1 MLVQDR
7 LKRINLKSKRKKT
20 LIKKVIEF
28 GHMFQ
33 LDVFMVIQD
42 AEMKKV
48 IEYNSGSTT
57 KNNLFNLER
66 ARESLQKAHKK
77 KLVHKY
83 FTDDNYK
90 KFV

>member
-1 MLVQDR
+1 
-7 LKRINLKSKRKKT
+7 
-20 LIKKVIEF
+20 
-28 GHMFQ
+28 
-33 LDVFMVIQD
+33 
-42 AEMKKV
+42 MKKV